1 MEKIGNILAGL
12 AQGREERMLGQERA
26 ALAKMTR
33 LPSTSSVIQSRAE
46 ILAAHERVLAE
57 LAAEAEQIDS
67 PAEMLAAQVRD
78 RLEQEAR
85 DALAFLDGQLIL
97 ALDRDRRMAERP
109 AGCVCLGVGGT
120 GHLLPFV
127 SYPLW
132 SSWCVCPESLAQQ
145 AEAKRVDAEI
155 CAEQQQDAAKMIAAE
170 LAERMHRANL
180 PARLTGLTFANFDG
194 DPGKALG
201 VRMLGDIGPAAQNRG
216 VYLYGGVGTGK
227 TTLAALAVR
236 QWVQAGG
243 MALFLTVSELLDML
257 RPGGRE
263 MAQDVAE
270 SQSALM
276 QRLLST
282 GLLVLDDMGTE
293 RVTGWSRERLFLIFN
308 RRYDAGR
315 LTIMTSNY
323 SLGQMAKRLAG
334 NDEPIEGDRIA
345 WRIQETCELIE
356 LGGENYRDR
365 SGRGRPPTRQ
375 LAAAGARLPYA
386 DDSVEQLEL

>member
-12 AQGREERMLGQERA
+12 AQGREERLLGPERA

-46 ILAAHERVLAE
+46 ILAAHERFVAE
-57 LAAEAEQIDS
+57 LEAES
-67 PAEMLAAQVRD
+67 ERMETPAEVLAAQVRD

-85 DALAFLDGQLIL
+85 AALAFLDDQLVL
-97 ALDRDRRMAERP
+97 ALERDRLMALRP

-127 SYPLW
+127 SYVLW
-132 SSWCVCPESLAQQ
+132 STWCVCPESLEQQ
-145 AEAKRVDAEI
+145 AIAKRVDAETS
-155 CAEQQQDAAKMIAAE
+155 AEHKQEAADRVAAE
-170 LAERMHRANL
+170 RAERLHRANL
-180 PARLTGLTFANFDG
+180 PVRLAGLTFHHFEG
-194 DPGKALG
+194 DPGKATALAT
-201 VRMLGDIGPAAQNRG
+201 LEELTPAGPNRG

-236 QWVQAGG
+236 QWVENGG
-243 MALFLTVSELLDML
+243 TALFLTVSELLDML

-263 MAQDVAE
+263 MAEEVAE
-270 SQSALM
+270 SQAALM
-276 QRLLST
+276 QRLFST

-293 RVTGWSRERLFLIFN
+293 RVTGWSRERLFLVIN

-323 SLGQMAKRLAG
+323 SLGEMAKRLAG
-334 NDEPIEGDRIA
+334 TDEPVEGNRIA

-365 SGRGRPPTRQ
+365 SGRGGPGNHPKPRQ
-375 LAAAGARLPYA
+375 LAAVGRT
-386 DDSVEQLEL
+386 E